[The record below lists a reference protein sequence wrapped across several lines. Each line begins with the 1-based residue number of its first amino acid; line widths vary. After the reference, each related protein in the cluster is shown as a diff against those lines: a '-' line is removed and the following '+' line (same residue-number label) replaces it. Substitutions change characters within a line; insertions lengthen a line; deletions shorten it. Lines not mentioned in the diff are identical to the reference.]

1 MISWILG
8 VGMTGF
14 NVYYLSTAFV
24 GWQIHNKFPKV
35 ATVFIG
41 IIVFPLMLMYILSI
55 IYLTFRKDTVVTF
68 VEPEKLDH
76 PVTQDNMEHG
86 QNN

>member
-1 MISWILG
+1 MMISWSLG

-41 IIVFPLMLMYILSI
+41 IMVFPLTLMYILSVRNTGRFVLYFI
-55 IYLTFRKDTVVTF
+55 MRKYTSVSYIGGLSVQY
-68 VEPEKLDH
+68 K
-76 PVTQDNMEHG
+76 
-86 QNN
+86 